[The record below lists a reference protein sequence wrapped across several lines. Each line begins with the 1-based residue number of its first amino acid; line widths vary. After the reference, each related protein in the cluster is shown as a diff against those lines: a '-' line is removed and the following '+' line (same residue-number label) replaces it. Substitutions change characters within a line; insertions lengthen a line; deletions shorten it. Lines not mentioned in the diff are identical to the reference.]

1 MAFGTTVP
9 MKLSSVSCPITS
21 SIARASSASGPIVP
35 VGKLV
40 RVGWGSLSFS
50 HGIFGGFLRLLAH

>member
-1 MAFGTTVP
+1 MPDHLKHCPRLFGIW
-9 MKLSSVSCPITS
+9 SN
-21 SIARASSASGPIVP
+21 VP

-40 RVGWGSLSFS
+40 RVEWGSLSFS